1 MTPEEIKK
9 IRGSLGLTQGDFA
22 EAVGVNRQTINSWEK
37 GYKSPQARWIQK
49 MLDLSDPLKTWVWL
63 TTEEIEEIGKIFQE
77 KNRSIQ
83 AWGLF
88 ATAIEHK
95 SRSKNT

>member
-9 IRGSLGLTQGDFA
+9 IRHSLDLTQGEFA
-22 EAVGVNRQTINSWEK
+22 EVVGVNRQTINAWEK
-37 GYKSPQARWIQK
+37 GYKFPQSRNRQK
-49 MLDLSDPLKTWVWL
+49 MLDLSEPSKTWVWL

-77 KNRSIQ
+77 KNKSIQ

-88 ATAIEHK
+88 ATAIEHR